1 MVQIQSYF
9 QTKLFNVILNL
20 TFRWWFNICPQY
32 ELDVDHIIPVAS
44 KWSIICII
52 HHHSAMNIG
61 RVKINTSLNLI
72 MMRECTLQE
81 ELCHQ
86 IMAKVNSNSLNLLL
100 LNTWYMTNFAFL
112 NSFHFWHSW
121 GFPHSDISNDILLN
135 LTNCKD
141 NLTQFQT
148 FSGAA
153 TQYVYR
159 QTVKIDLGESPRSP
173 KKYGMNQMPS
183 LNIKWLISSN
193 ISASIG
199 TASITDGA
207 NDIANEIEC
216 VILKNWRQCPMILIC
231 IGVYSFEMAPVASV
245 HLCTHL
251 QQHQFQY
258 FWNMKLITCL
268 IIL

>member
-1 MVQIQSYF
+1 
-9 QTKLFNVILNL
+9 
-20 TFRWWFNICPQY
+20 
-32 ELDVDHIIPVAS
+32 
-44 KWSIICII
+44 
-52 HHHSAMNIG
+52 
-61 RVKINTSLNLI
+61 
-72 MMRECTLQE
+72 
-81 ELCHQ
+81 
-86 IMAKVNSNSLNLLL
+86 
-100 LNTWYMTNFAFL
+100 MTNFAFL

-159 QTVKIDLGESPRSP
+159 QTVKMDLGESPRAP

-199 TASITDGA
+199 TASIAHGA

-216 VILKNWRQCPMILIC
+216 VILKNWRQCPMLFIC
-231 IGVYSFEMAPVASV
+231 IGVYQFEMAPFASV

-258 FWNMKLITCL
+258 FWNMKLITWGRFDYSINIWWIISQL
-268 IIL
+268 ILQIILRRRNDDAKHCLPFLFLLVWSYLDWSGENMTVRKLCWC